1 MKYFAILLMAV
12 SFNSSAIS
20 VIDHLKSVPATKYE
34 IGYVQLSLFSFL
46 LNERLKGEPVP
57 NSDFDYGG
65 TKVYQDDF
73 HLGVEF
79 SFVGRSKYLT
89 QNTCAQ
95 HKVMVEKIFDK
106 SALIKDIWSGLT
118 AEQYTK
124 LESEFPYVVTLIDES
139 NSNLRIN
146 CGKP

>member
-65 TKVYQDDF
+65 TKVYQDDS

-79 SFVGRSKYLT
+79 SFLGRSKYLT
-89 QNTCAQ
+89 QTTCAQ
-95 HKVMVEKIFDK
+95 HKQLVEQIFNK
-106 SALIKDIWSGLT
+106 GGLIRDIWSGLT

-124 LESEFPYVVTLIDES
+124 LESEVPFVVTLVDES
-139 NSNLRIN
+139 NPSLVVQ